1 MSTIVMLTQKLKLTS
16 SDGTRKKLKSF
27 IREGMTIKL
36 NNMIVLGA
44 MIFYS
49 S

>member
-1 MSTIVMLTQKLKLTS
+1 MPIQKLKPISLGSTH
-16 SDGTRKKLKSF
+16 KKLKSF

-36 NNMIVLGA
+36 NSMIVLGA
-44 MIFYS
+44 MIAYS